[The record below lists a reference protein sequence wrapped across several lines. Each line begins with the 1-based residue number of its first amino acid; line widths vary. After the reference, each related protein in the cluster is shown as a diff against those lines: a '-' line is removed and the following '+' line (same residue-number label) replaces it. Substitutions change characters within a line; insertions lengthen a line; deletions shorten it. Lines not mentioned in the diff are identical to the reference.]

1 MNKIFFLLVFL
12 PTMVF
17 SQSKTITGSVTDDVG
32 LPIPG
37 VSILVKNTKN
47 LGVATDF
54 DGNFNIT
61 IPFNQTKILV
71 FSYLGYTTQ
80 DATKR
85 ALSSIQ
91 KGINDMLVAKSSEPP
106 SIYIPMVAGTIVVGR
121 VPRIPPTIP
130 PHLSM
135 ATVTKIATMPAN
147 RAARSTEYT
156 NLFEMHSL
164 YCCWQQFR

>member
-37 VSILVKNTKN
+37 VTILVKNTKN

-61 IPFNQTKILV
+61 IPSNSVLKFW
-71 FSYLGYTTQ
+71 Y
-80 DATKR
+80 
-85 ALSSIQ
+85 
-91 KGINDMLVAKSSEPP
+91 
-106 SIYIPMVAGTIVVGR
+106 
-121 VPRIPPTIP
+121 
-130 PHLSM
+130 
-135 ATVTKIATMPAN
+135 
-147 RAARSTEYT
+147 
-156 NLFEMHSL
+156 SL
-164 YCCWQQFR
+164 I